1 MQRAGITSLLLA
13 LSLLFGACDEAS
25 VSVYDTPQDSP
36 VGKSLTTLPWF
47 MDGFSLLDEHT
58 EELAVGELVTRDG
71 CEIGSAV
78 LIAPRVVLTAGH
90 CLDQGNVTHFK
101 AGCEYYRIADYR
113 LHPKF
118 KVGETIFMDIA
129 VVVLETPCPAT
140 PIPLLNPDTN
150 VYSRGEPLT
159 VIGFGGDYKRRSNW
173 GEFAYYGTLIEDPTC
188 FKMYRHETTVFF
200 GDSGGAVIDAN
211 GILVGVVC
219 SLAICDSRVFE
230 NSATRLDL
238 VADWIQTTALDLS
251 GVPIRI
257 AP

>member
-1 MQRAGITSLLLA
+1 MQRGYVPSLLLA

-36 VGKSLTTLPWF
+36 AGESVTTLPWF

-159 VIGFGGDYKRRSNW
+159 VIGFGGDFKRRSKW

-200 GDSGGAVIDAN
+200 GDSGGAVIDAK
-211 GILVGVVC
+211 GVLVGIVS
-219 SLAICDSRVFE
+219 SLAICDGRVFE

-238 VADWIQTTALDLS
+238 VADWIKYTALDLS
-251 GVPIRI
+251 GVQLET